1 MLALNTEMENQRQ
14 RARAARQDVDSMHV
28 QSGVLGEI
36 HEASE
41 FIGYGQLTADATVVS
56 LFKEGTLSEQASE
69 GEEIQFILDRTPFY
83 AESGGQVADKG
94 TISGD
99 TFVADVKD
107 VQKAPN
113 GQNLHTAVIR
123 SGEMTKGAKV
133 RAEVDQDARKL
144 TIRNHTATHLL
155 HKALKAGAG

>member
-1 MLALNTEMENQRQ
+1 MEM
-14 RARAARQDVDSMHV
+14 H
-28 QSGVLGEI
+28 
-36 HEASE
+36 
-41 FIGYGQLTADATVVS
+41 
-56 LFKEGTLSEQASE
+56 
-69 GEEIQFILDRTPFY
+69 
-83 AESGGQVADKG
+83 
-94 TISGD
+94 
-99 TFVADVKD
+99 FVADVKD

-155 HKALKAGAG
+155 HKALKEVLGEHVNQAGSYVGPDRLRFDFSHFGQVTKEELEKIEQIVNEKIWAGHCGGYCTKTN